1 MIEYF
6 GEGNLSWPDEVKGI
20 LDELLCACIDIVVV
34 TPLSEFCDS
43 IYNPIYHRLR
53 VFDKVFREVH
63 EVCYCHCGLFPHD
76 TEGMDVGLS
85 LIHI

>member
-43 IYNPIYHRLR
+43 IYNPIILYRIKPTFDFNAECCIQWNGLDPVTKTE
-53 VFDKVFREVH
+53 VFA
-63 EVCYCHCGLFPHD
+63 
-76 TEGMDVGLS
+76 
-85 LIHI
+85 